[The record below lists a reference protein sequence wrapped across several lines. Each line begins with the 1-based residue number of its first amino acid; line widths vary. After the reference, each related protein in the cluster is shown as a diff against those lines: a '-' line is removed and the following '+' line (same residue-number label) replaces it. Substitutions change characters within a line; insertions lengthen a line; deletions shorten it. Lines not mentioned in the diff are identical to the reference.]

1 MLFKQIHLH
10 GIKAGDIS
18 LAFRKWKK
26 PLVNK
31 GTLVKTSVGQ
41 IEILNISEVY
51 QENISHKEAISAGY
65 KRLSDLIEF

>member
-1 MLFKQIHLH
+1 MLFKQKHLH

-31 GTLVKTSVGQ
+31 GMLLKTSVGQ
-41 IEILNISEVY
+41 IEILLN
-51 QENISHKEAISAGY
+51 
-65 KRLSDLIEF
+65 LIVKKIQFNDD